1 MVADGV
7 GGWAEVGVDPAL
19 FSKQLVLDIQILF
32 NQNKTETLK
41 NILVESVKV
50 NPHTG
55 SSTAVLVKIDP
66 EQNNLI
72 RTTNL
77 GDSGY
82 VHYRF
87 NSESQKMD

>member
-1 MVADGV
+1 MYN
-7 GGWAEVGVDPAL
+7 
-19 FSKQLVLDIQILF
+19 K
-32 NQNKTETLK
+32 NKTETLK
-41 NILVESVKV
+41 NILIESCKV

-55 SSTAVLVKIDP
+55 SSTAVLIKIDP
-66 EQNNLI
+66 DQNNLI

-87 NSESQKMD
+87 NVESQKMD